1 MKYTG
6 YQKFKQ
12 QYPVWENMDFHV
24 SWVLLILNI
33 NFYAMALSWKIFIKS
48 NPQKAVKMCAATWN
62 TERKKFDLCSKQLYL
77 CKAKSTYSIGQ
88 T

>member
-62 TERKKFDLCSKQLYL
+62 TERKKYKVGNNVDDTCPALFLFLD
-77 CKAKSTYSIGQ
+77 
-88 T
+88 